1 MADPTIF
8 TDLATNYNTTT
19 AVGKKERTFTISSFT
34 SDCLDQ
40 FSILFN
46 VNPNHIVEHMLNK
59 IFKESDFCH
68 QIDIAKTNCET
79 NIDTYKDIKE
89 PIEEPIEEPK

>member
-1 MADPTIF
+1 MAVSIF
-8 TDLATNYNTTT
+8 TDLVRKYESTTSAGT
-19 AVGKKERTFTISSFT
+19 KERTFTISINN

-46 VNPNHIVEHMLNK
+46 VNPNHIVEHMLTK
-59 IFKESDFCH
+59 IFTESDFCH

-79 NIDTYKDIKE
+79 NIDAYKDI
-89 PIEEPIEEPK
+89 EEPT